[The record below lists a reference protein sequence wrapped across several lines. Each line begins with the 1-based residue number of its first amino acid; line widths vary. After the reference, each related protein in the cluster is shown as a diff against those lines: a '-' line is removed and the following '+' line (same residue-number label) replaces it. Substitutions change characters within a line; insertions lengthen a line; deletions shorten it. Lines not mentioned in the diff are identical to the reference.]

1 MLERIIKMDHTKISI
16 LIKKSSLTF
25 DKLSN
30 QLLTPYGLTGSQFK
44 ILMLLYHTPEGSLR
58 QTDIEKKFSM
68 TNPTVTGLLQRLEEK
83 KLLERVPHPEDRRS
97 KLLVLTDRALALR
110 EELLALAESLEA
122 QMTARLS
129 AEERRL
135 LAALLTKMI
144 Q

>member
-1 MLERIIKMDHTKISI
+1 
-16 LIKKSSLTF
+16 
-25 DKLSN
+25 
-30 QLLTPYGLTGSQFK
+30 
-44 ILMLLYHTPEGSLR
+44 
-58 QTDIEKKFSM
+58 M
-68 TNPTVTGLLQRLEEK
+68 TNPTVTGLLQKLEEK

-97 KLLVLTDRALALR
+97 KLLVLTDHALALR

-135 LAALLTKMI
+135 LATLLTKTI